1 LPSWKRTGNKKTGR
15 LFLWKS
21 AAEPRGEETILLV
34 EDEESL
40 RSVTQEFLTN
50 KGYQII
56 VAEDL
61 HKALEAGEDNP
72 RHIDLPMTDVVLPG
86 AIGHKLADRLATSR
100 PDMKVRCVS
109 GYTADALVH
118 GYLHRNNFAFLSKP
132 FSLNTLARKIRTIL
146 DG

>member
-40 RSVTQEFLTN
+40 CSVTQEFLTN

-56 VAEDL
+56 VAEDFQ
-61 HKALEAGEDNP
+61 KAVEAAENYT
-72 RHIDLPMTDVVLPG
+72 RHIDLLMTDVVSPG
-86 AIGHKLADRLATSR
+86 ASGPQLADRLSTSR
-100 PDMKVRCVS
+100 PDIKVLFVS
-109 GYTADALVH
+109 GLY
-118 GYLHRNNFAFLSKP
+118 GRR
-132 FSLNTLARKIRTIL
+132 ARPR
-146 DG
+146 